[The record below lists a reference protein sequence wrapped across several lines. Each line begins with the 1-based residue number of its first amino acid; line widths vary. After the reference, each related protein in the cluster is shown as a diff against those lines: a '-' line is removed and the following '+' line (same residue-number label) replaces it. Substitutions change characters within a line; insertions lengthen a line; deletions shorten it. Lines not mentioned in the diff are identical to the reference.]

1 MGELKKMIYP
11 NLDMIDRLDEVM
23 RATGSDA
30 WWGNKLRCDRKTV
43 LHWRH
48 GYQVMNLET
57 FRRICDISG
66 VSADW
71 ILFGEENEEEEK
83 KRQ

>member
-1 MGELKKMIYP
+1 MKRAIYP
-11 NLDMIDRLDEVM
+11 SLDMIDRLDEVM
-23 RATGSDA
+23 RTTGSDV
-30 WWGNKLRCDRKTV
+30 WWGGRLRCNRETV

-71 ILFGEENEEEEK
+71 ILFGGVEDEN
-83 KRQ
+83 